1 MFDWCV
7 TDLKSWLGS
16 KDLSDLLLQ
25 LVGWRDDASE
35 NELALAQALHHYE
48 IGPFSSVYGVILENR
63 PVGLIGIDLR
73 DGRLGVIQHIVVER
87 DCRQSGL
94 GKAMLR
100 WAWDEFDAERLEAET
115 DRESVEFYRK
125 CGFQVQ
131 SLGSQR
137 EGIERFR
144 CSKDRPLPGS
154 EAV

>member
-1 MFDWCV
+1 M
-7 TDLKSWLGS
+7 
-16 KDLSDLLLQ
+16 
-25 LVGWRDDASE
+25 
-35 NELALAQALHHYE
+35 
-48 IGPFSSVYGVILENR
+48 
-63 PVGLIGIDLR
+63 
-73 DGRLGVIQHIVVER
+73 VER

-137 EGIERFR
+137 GGIERFRCSRDRQEPAVRGSSSCGGIERFR
-144 CSKDRPLPGS
+144 CSKDRPQPGY